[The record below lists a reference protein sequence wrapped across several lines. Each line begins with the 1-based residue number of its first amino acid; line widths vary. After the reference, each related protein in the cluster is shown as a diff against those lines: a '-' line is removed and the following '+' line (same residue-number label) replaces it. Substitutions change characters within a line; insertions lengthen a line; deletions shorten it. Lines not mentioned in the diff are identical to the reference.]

1 MVAKRAGRNSKN
13 DSALFSADCWS
24 QLTFGQAIKCLAIA
38 SITLD
43 IDGFSWPLLPTLMT
57 A

>member
-1 MVAKRAGRNSKN
+1 MVTKRAGRNSKN
-13 DSALFSADCWS
+13 SALLSGDCWS
-24 QLTFGQAIKCLAIA
+24 QLTFGQDIKCLAIA